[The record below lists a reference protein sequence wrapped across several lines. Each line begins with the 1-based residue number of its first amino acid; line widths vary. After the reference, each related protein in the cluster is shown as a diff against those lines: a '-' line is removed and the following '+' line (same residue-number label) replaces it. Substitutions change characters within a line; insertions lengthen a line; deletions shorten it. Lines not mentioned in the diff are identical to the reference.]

1 MIIKRIIFTNFILQK
16 KNKTI
21 IKSNVMLKVCLADNH
36 PVVHYGVKSYF
47 KDHDTISIIANIG
60 NFLMVKDLLHI
71 KEVDVLILDLELEGL
86 SSIFEV
92 KSILKNFPKT
102 KIIIFS
108 DLSEQIY
115 APNAIKAGVSGFLS
129 KKEKLETLG
138 QAIIKVHQGKV
149 IINETV
155 KKNLALIAKQ
165 NKSER
170 LYRKLSNREV
180 EVLRYLSD
188 GKKNKEI
195 AKILNLNEKTISTYK
210 LRLLQKLNV
219 TNLVDLVNKAKTLE
233 VV

>member
-1 MIIKRIIFTNFILQK
+1 MI
-16 KNKTI
+16 
-21 IKSNVMLKVCLADNH
+21 KVCLADNH

-47 KDHDTISIIANIG
+47 KDHDDISIVANVG
-60 NFLMVKDLLHI
+60 NFLMVRDVLLT

-102 KIIIFS
+102 KIIIYS

-115 APNAIKAGVSGFLS
+115 APNAIKAGVSGFIS

-138 QAIIKVHQGKV
+138 QAIIKVHQGK
-149 IINETV
+149 IILNETV

-170 LYRKLSNREV
+170 LYRKLSNREI
-180 EVLRYLSD
+180 EVLRFLSD
-188 GKKNKEI
+188 GKKNNEI

-210 LRLLQKLNV
+210 LRLLTKLNV

-233 VV
+233 IV

>member
-1 MIIKRIIFTNFILQK
+1 MI
-16 KNKTI
+16 
-21 IKSNVMLKVCLADNH
+21 KVCLADNH
-36 PVVHYGVKSYF
+36 PVVHFGVKSFF
-47 KDHDTISIIANIG
+47 KDNDEISIIANVG
-60 NFLMVKDLLHI
+60 NFLMVRDMLLT

-86 SSIFEV
+86 SSIFEI
-92 KSILKNFPKT
+92 KSILKTFPKT
-102 KIIIFS
+102 KIIIYS

-115 APNAIKAGVSGFLS
+115 APNAIKAGVSGFIS

-138 QAIIKVHQGKV
+138 QAITKVNQGK
-149 IINETV
+149 IIMNENV

-165 NKSER
+165 NKNER

-188 GKKNKEI
+188 GKKNNEI
-195 AKILNLNEKTISTYK
+195 SKILGLNEKTISTYK

-233 VV
+233 IV

>member
-1 MIIKRIIFTNFILQK
+1 MI
-16 KNKTI
+16 
-21 IKSNVMLKVCLADNH
+21 KVCIADNY
-36 PVVHYGVKSYF
+36 PVVHFGVKSYF
-47 KDHDTISIIANIG
+47 KDNADISIVANVG
-60 NFLMVKDLLHI
+60 NFLMVRDILLT
-71 KEVDVLILDLELEGL
+71 KEIDVLILDLELEGL

-92 KSILKNFPKT
+92 KAVLKNFPKT

-108 DLSEQIY
+108 SLSEQIY
-115 APNAIKAGVSGFLS
+115 APNAIKAGVSGFIH

-138 QAIIKVHQGKV
+138 VSIIKVHQGKI

-165 NKSER
+165 SKSER

-188 GKKNKEI
+188 GKKNHEI
-195 AKILNLNEKTISTYK
+195 ADILKLNEKTISTYK
-210 LRLLQKLNV
+210 LRLLTKLNV

-233 VV
+233 IV

>member
-1 MIIKRIIFTNFILQK
+1 MI
-16 KNKTI
+16 
-21 IKSNVMLKVCLADNH
+21 KVCLADNH

-47 KDHDTISIIANIG
+47 KDHDTISIIANVG
-60 NFLMVKDLLHI
+60 NFLMVKDLLHT

-115 APNAIKAGVSGFLS
+115 APNAIKAGISGFLS